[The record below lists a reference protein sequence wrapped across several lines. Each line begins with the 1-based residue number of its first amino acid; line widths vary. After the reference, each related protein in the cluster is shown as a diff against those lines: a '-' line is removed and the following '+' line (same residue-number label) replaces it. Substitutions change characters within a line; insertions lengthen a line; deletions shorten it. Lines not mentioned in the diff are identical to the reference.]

1 MGQEFTTNHLT
12 GFHVYTLRGEEGD
25 EERRGEEGDEERRG
39 EEEDEERRGEEGI
52 GGR

>member
-25 EERRGEEGDEERRG
+25 EERRGDERRG
-39 EEEDEERRGEEGI
+39 GERIDLVSQSE
-52 GGR
+52 